1 MNISMAKRVAE
12 LPPYLFA
19 AIDKAKQDA
28 KAKGMDIIDLG
39 IGDPDTPTF
48 PNIIEKLKVAC
59 ENPAYHRYPS
69 YQGLGVFRKSVADWY
84 DRRFGVKVDPDTEV
98 VSLIGSKEGIAH
110 ISLAFTNPGD
120 VNLIPDPGY
129 PVYNIG
135 TLFAGGRSYF
145 MPLKAENNF
154 LPDLGAIP
162 ADVAQNAKLMFL
174 NYPNNPTSAVAD
186 GAFFDRV
193 VAFANKY
200 NVIICHDAAYSE
212 VYFGKDKPMSF
223 LEADGAKEVGIEFHS
238 LSKTYNMTGW
248 RVGFAV
254 GNAAVIAGL
263 GKIKTNVD
271 SGLFE
276 AIQIAGIEA
285 LEGDQKPQED
295 LRDLYRRRRD
305 VLVGGLKAAGFK
317 VDAPEASLY
326 VWFPTPKGYTS
337 AAFATALL
345 EKTGIVATPGNGFGA
360 AGEGY
365 IRMTLCL
372 PEDRLLEAVKRIKE
386 AGLA

>member
-1 MNISMAKRVAE
+1 MDIRLAKRVAD

-19 AIDKAKQDA
+19 AIDKAKQEA
-28 KAKGMDIIDLG
+28 RGRGLDIIDLG
-39 IGDPDTPTF
+39 IGDPDMPTF
-48 PNIIEKLKVAC
+48 PNIVKKLQEAC
-59 ENPAYHRYPS
+59 ADPAYHRYPS
-69 YQGLGVFRKSVADWY
+69 YQGLGVFRDSVARWY
-84 DRRFGVKVDPDTEV
+84 DSRFGVKLDPATEV

-110 ISLAFTNPGD
+110 ISLAFTDPGD
-120 VNLIPDPGY
+120 VNLVPDPGY

-145 MPLKAENNF
+145 MPLKAENGF
-154 LPDLGAIP
+154 LPDLEAIP
-162 ADVAQNAKLMFL
+162 DDVADNAKLLFL
-174 NYPNNPTSAVAD
+174 NYPNNPTAAVAD
-186 GAFFDRV
+186 LAFFDRV
-193 VAFANKY
+193 VAFAKKHN
-200 NVIICHDAAYSE
+200 IIVCHDNAYSE
-212 VYFGKDKPMSF
+212 VYFGKEPPLSF
-223 LEADGAKEVGIEFHS
+223 LQAKGAKEVGIEFHS

-254 GNAAVIAGL
+254 GNPAVIAGL

-285 LEGDQKPQED
+285 LEGDQTAQAE
-295 LRDLYRRRRD
+295 LRDLYKRRRD
-305 VLVGGLKAAGFK
+305 VLVKGLKEAGFN
-317 VDAPEASLY
+317 VTAPQASLY
-326 VWFPTPKGYTS
+326 VWFPVPKGITS
-337 AAFATALL
+337 ASFATALL

-365 IRMTLCL
+365 VRMTLCL
-372 PEDRLLEAVKRIKE
+372 PEERLLEAVQRIKE

>member
-1 MNISMAKRVAE
+1 MNIKLAKRVAE

-19 AIDKAKQDA
+19 EIDKAKQA
-28 KAKGMDIIDLG
+28 ARAKGMDLVDLG

-48 PNIIEKLKVAC
+48 PNIIAKMQEAVT
-59 ENPAYHRYPS
+59 NPAYHRYPC
-69 YQGLGVFRKSVADWY
+69 YEGLKVFRESVANWY
-84 DRRFGVKVDPDTEV
+84 DRRFGVKLDPNTEV

-110 ISLAFTNPGD
+110 ISLAFTDPGD
-120 VNLIPDPGY
+120 INLIPDPGY

-145 MPLKAENNF
+145 MPLKAANGF
-154 LPDLGAIP
+154 LPDLEAIP
-162 ADVAQNAKLMFL
+162 DDVAAKAKLMFI
-174 NYPNNPTSAVAD
+174 NYPNNPTAALAD
-186 GAFFDRV
+186 RAFYERV
-193 VAFANKY
+193 VAFAKKHN
-200 NVIICHDAAYSE
+200 IIVCADAAYTE
-212 VYFGKDKPMSF
+212 VYFGKQRPMSF
-223 LEADGAKEVGIEFHS
+223 LEVPGAKDVGIEFHS

-254 GNAAVIAGL
+254 GNAQVVAGL

-285 LEGDQKPQED
+285 LEGDQKPQEA

-305 VLVGGLKAAGFK
+305 VLVEGLRKAGFK
-317 VDAPEASLY
+317 VTPPEASLY
-326 VWFPTPKGYTS
+326 VWFPVPAGRSS
-337 AAFATALL
+337 AEFSKELL
-345 EKTGIVATPGNGFGA
+345 EKVGVVATPGNGFGPS
-360 AGEGY
+360 GEGY

-372 PEDRLLEAVKRIKE
+372 PEDRLREAVDRIQK
-386 AGLA
+386 AGLV

>member
-1 MNISMAKRVAE
+1 MDIRLAKRVAD

-19 AIDKAKQDA
+19 AIDKAKQEA
-28 KAKGMDIIDLG
+28 RAKGVDIIDLG

-48 PNIIEKLKVAC
+48 PNIVGKLQESCA
-59 ENPAYHRYPS
+59 EPAYHRYPS
-69 YQGLGVFRKSVADWY
+69 YQGLPVFRQSVARWY
-84 DRRFGVKVDPDTEV
+84 DRRFGVKLDADTEV

-120 VNLIPDPGY
+120 VNLVPDPGY

-135 TLFAGGRSYF
+135 TLFAGGRSFF
-145 MPLKAENNF
+145 MPLKAGNGF
-154 LPDLGAIP
+154 LPDLDAIP
-162 ADVAQNAKLMFL
+162 EDVANNSRLMFI
-174 NYPNNPTSAVAD
+174 NYPNNPTSACAD
-186 GAFFDRV
+186 RAFYDRV
-193 VAFANKY
+193 VAFAKKHN
-200 NVIICHDAAYSE
+200 IIVCHDAAYSE
-212 VYFGKDKPMSF
+212 VYFGKDRPMSF
-223 LEADGAKEVGIEFHS
+223 LEVDGAKEVGIEFHS

-254 GNAAVIAGL
+254 GNAQVVAGL

-285 LEGDQKPQED
+285 LEGDQKPQEE
-295 LRDLYRRRRD
+295 LRELYRRRRD
-305 VLVGGLKAAGFK
+305 VLVGGLREAGFK
-317 VDAPEASLY
+317 VTPPEASLY
-326 VWFPTPKGYTS
+326 VWFPVPTGYTS

-372 PEDRLLEAVKRIKE
+372 GEDRLKEAVARIKA
-386 AGLA
+386 AGLV